1 MAENELKAYKF
12 SLLGPLRAWR
22 GTEEVAL
29 GSPQQRAVLAMLLLR
44 RGHTVGVADLVD
56 GVWGTEPPQGAVS
69 VVRTYVSRLRK
80 LLEPVRPP
88 GQSPG
93 ILLSIGDGYV
103 MASDTVACDVTAND
117 AAVAQAKH
125 HLAAGE
131 GELALRL
138 LNTAMATWG
147 TPALAGVPGP
157 YAESAR
163 TDLAERRLGTMEL
176 KLRVE
181 LELGGH
187 EAVVAELLALRDA
200 HPLRES
206 VSELLLVAL
215 YRCGRQ
221 AEALEAYARTRR
233 TLVDELGIEPGPS
246 LRALHAR
253 LLAGDPALAQPIP
266 SARAGGDE
274 DGDTPGTPDTLDT
287 SDATPRPEPDG
298 PGSPA
303 RRGDKVRPSQL
314 PADLVTFTGRR
325 SELVRV
331 AALLPDDD
339 PAPATTA
346 DTENAATTAT
356 STAIAVIDGMAGAG
370 KTTLAVHWA
379 HRIAHRF
386 PDGSLYVNL
395 RGWDPGA
402 SRMNSGEALERFLVA
417 LGVAPHAV
425 PEGLDAQ
432 AALYR
437 SVLSDRRMLIVLDNA
452 RDTEHIQPLLPGASG
467 CLVIVTSRSRLSGLV
482 ARHGAHP
489 LTLGLLSA
497 EESRE
502 LLTRRLGSAR
512 VDAEPEAADAIV
524 DLCARLP
531 LALAI
536 VAARAAHHPG
546 FRLADIAAELRS
558 DHGSLDAFAAGQEAG
573 SDARAVFS
581 WSYNALSPEAA
592 GLFRRLSVHPGP
604 DVSTAVAVALAGM
617 PRRQVRALLTELTGA
632 SLLMERVPGRF
643 VFHDLLRAYA
653 HELITNQHSMYE
665 RDTTVLRLFD
675 HYLHTAH
682 QASAVLDPFRETIS
696 LSPGRSDSVPLRFN
710 DGKQATA
717 WLRAER
723 HVLRSLVEYAA
734 DDGHHNHAWRTAYA
748 LDLYFDRLGYRHDLM
763 EINKAALRAARAL
776 GDPVGQAHALRSLG
790 FGHTRFGHT
799 DEALRL
805 LSRALGLFQ
814 QAGDAFG
821 QARTHRCLAY
831 LANETGRYDDSL
843 DHYDQAGELYRSL
856 GHHGGEASVLNEIGW
871 TYILLGDAE
880 RALEHCEKSV
890 SLHQEAADLNGEA
903 SAQDSVGYA
912 HHHLGRYDAAV
923 RRFELAVELY
933 QELGNGYLEADTLRH
948 LGDSHRAAGDHGS
961 ARTAWAAAL
970 ALLEEGGHTEADEV
984 RQSLRELAQG
994 DEGDEGGP
1002 HR

>member
-1 MAENELKAYKF
+1 MAERGLKIYRF

-44 RGHTVGVADLVD
+44 RGHTVAVADLVD

-69 VVRTYVSRLRK
+69 VVRTYISRLRK
-80 LLEPVRPP
+80 LLEPERAP

-103 MASDTVACDVTAND
+103 MATDTVACDVTACD
-117 AAVAQAKH
+117 AAVAQATH
-125 HLAAGE
+125 HRAAGE
-131 GELALRL
+131 GDLALRL
-138 LNTAMATWG
+138 LATALATWG

-181 LELGGH
+181 LEIGRH
-187 EAVVAELLALRDA
+187 EAAVAELLAMRDA

-246 LRALHAR
+246 LRGLHAR

-266 SARAGGDE
+266 SGRAGGDGDG
-274 DGDTPGTPDTLDT
+274 DGDTPGTPDAWDT
-287 SDATPRPEPDG
+287 RTESGD

-314 PADLVTFTGRR
+314 PADLAMFTGRR

-331 AALLPDDD
+331 AALLPDDG
-339 PAPATTA
+339 PASATTA
-346 DTENAATTAT
+346 GTATTAT

-395 RGWDPGA
+395 RGWDPGG
-402 SRMNSGEALERFLVA
+402 SRMNSGEALETFLVA

-437 SVLSDRRMLIVLDNA
+437 SVLSDRRVLIVLDNA

-467 CLVIVTSRSRLSGLV
+467 CLVIVTSRGRLSGLV

-502 LLTRRLGSAR
+502 LLIRRLGSAR

-531 LALAI
+531 LALSIA
-536 VAARAAHHPG
+536 AARAAHHPG

-558 DHGSLDAFAAGQEAG
+558 DHGSLDAFAAGQDAG

-604 DVSTAVAVALAGM
+604 DISTAVAVALAGM

-632 SLLMERVPGRF
+632 SLLMERVPSRF

-665 RDTTVLRLFD
+665 RDTTVLRLLD

-682 QASAVLDPFRETIS
+682 QASAVLDPFRETIP
-696 LSPGRSDSVPLRFN
+696 LPPGSTDSEPLRFN

-717 WLRAER
+717 WLRTER
-723 HVLRSLVEYAA
+723 HVLRAIVEYAA

-763 EINKAALRAARAL
+763 EINKAALRAACTL

-790 FGHTRFGHT
+790 FGHTRFGHP

-805 LSRALGLFQ
+805 LSRALDLFQ
-814 QAGDAFG
+814 RAGDAFG

-831 LANETGRYDDSL
+831 LANETGRYVDSL
-843 DHYDQAGELYRSL
+843 DHYAQAGELYRSL

-923 RRFELAVELY
+923 KRFELAVDLY
-933 QELGNGYLEADTLRH
+933 QELGNRYLEADTLRH
-948 LGDSHRAAGDHGS
+948 LGDSHRAAGDHGP

-984 RQSLRELAQG
+984 RQSLRELTQ
-994 DEGDEGGP
+994 GDEGGP